1 MVLSSFKQNIANNNM
16 QDAYYSEI
24 SPSDTG
30 LKILIAQSRDTPAC
44 IEYLIL
50 NPKTHKLLLFLV
62 HKSLN

>member
-1 MVLSSFKQNIANNNM
+1 M
-16 QDAYYSEI
+16 QDAYYTEI

-50 NPKTHKLLLFLV
+50 NPKTRKLLLFLV
-62 HKSLN
+62 HKCFIED

>member
-1 MVLSSFKQNIANNNM
+1 M

-50 NPKTHKLLLFLV
+50 NPKTRKLLLFLV